1 MAKELVDGAKTLVAG
16 AASAQDQLVIAA
28 NDTKETITRLS
39 ESVKQGASALGSH
52 QPDAQVTVIYKH

>member
-28 NDTKETITRLS
+28 NDSKETISRLA
-39 ESVKQGASALGSH
+39 ESVKQGAAALGSH
-52 QPDAQVTVIYKH
+52 QPDAQVTVSYR